1 MTGMIMDLPKRER
14 DFPPIFRRDS
24 PPGNSFVRIIAAQV
38 IGHLRRMAP
47 REVAETLWPS
57 DRYVFDVLTRA
68 ASAPAMTTVAGW
80 AMELAHKVVKD
91 QVEAL
96 APASAAARVI
106 AQGLVLTWDGA
117 GVLSVPAFVAGAGNA
132 SFVAEGAAIPVRQF
146 PSTAVALNPHKLA
159 AIALLT
165 RELVEGSNAEAA
177 IADVLVRSEGAALDV
192 AFFAATAETAAQPAG
207 MKYNIATSTPSAATD
222 LWQAAFEDV
231 ATLINAVS
239 PVGGSGPY
247 IIIGSPGR
255 AVAMAL
261 RFNIDPGVAR
271 DVAFYGSNALG
282 NDLCAIAPNALATAI
297 SPNPEVE
304 SVTQGT
310 LVMDDTAP
318 GAPGTTGSAEKSVF
332 QTDSLAIK
340 VRWPVAWAL
349 RDPRGF
355 AWMTPNWKPG

>member
-1 MTGMIMDLPKRER
+1 MNRPLPIVPEDLHRP
-14 DFPPIFRRDS
+14 FFRRES
-24 PPGNSFVRIIAAQV
+24 PPGNSFIRIITAQV
-38 IGHLRRMAP
+38 IASIRRVSP
-47 REVAETLWPS
+47 HSVAEEFWPS
-57 DRYVFDVLTRA
+57 DRYVFDILTRA

-80 AMELAHKVVKD
+80 AAELAHKVVRD

-96 APASAAARVI
+96 APASAAAQVI
-106 AQGLVLTWDGA
+106 RRGLVLAWNGA
-117 GVLSVPAFVAGAGNA
+117 GALSVPAFVAGAGNA

-146 PSTAVALNPHKLA
+146 PSTAVVINPHKLA

-165 RELVEGSNAEAA
+165 RELVEGSNAEVAVGDA
-177 IADVLVRSEGAALDV
+177 LVRSEGAALDA
-192 AFFAATAETAAQPAG
+192 AFFGASAETAAQPAG
-207 MKYNIATSTPSAATD
+207 MKYNNVAQTPSVATD
-222 LWQAAFEDV
+222 LWQAAFEDI
-231 ATLINAVS
+231 ATLINAIA

-247 IIIGSPGR
+247 IIVGSPGR
-255 AVAMAL
+255 AVAMSL

-271 DVAFYGSNALG
+271 DIAFYGSTALG
-282 NDLCAIAPNALATAI
+282 NDLCAIAPNALATAA

-318 GAPGTTGSAEKSVF
+318 GAPGTVGPEKSVF

-355 AWMTPNWKPG
+355 AWLTPNWKPG